1 MPRSGNGRLAS
12 VQELLPLEDI
22 VEDVLCLRGGDYR
35 AVMEAQSVNFALKSE
50 AEQEAIMAGYRAF
63 LNSLSY
69 PIQVVVRILPT
80 DVEVYLAGL
89 REPRLPGGQGFGG
102 RGGEALRRLALDHE
116 VFVRRLARERTLLER
131 RFYVVVPAGLEGAF
145 ERRGIRWPWQA
156 TPRNVRNN
164 LEAAARQ
171 LAFRCQELAQALAS
185 FGVATRRLGSEELA
199 HLWNGILR
207 SEVAPFPPAAAS
219 HRPVVTARNRRKVG
233 SRG

>member
-1 MPRSGNGRLAS
+1 MRRNGNGRLAS

-22 VEDVLCLRGGDYR
+22 VDDVLCLQGGDCR
-35 AVMEAQSVNFALKSE
+35 AVLEAQSVNFALKSE

-80 DVEVYLAGL
+80 DVELYLAGL
-89 REPRLPGGQGFGG
+89 RERFAG
-102 RGGEALRRLALDHE
+102 RGGEAMRRLALDHE
-116 VFVRRLARERTLLER
+116 TFVRRLARERTLLER

-171 LAFRCQELAQALAS
+171 LDFRCQELGQALAS
-185 FGVATRRLGSEELA
+185 FGVATRRLSSEELA

-207 SEVAPFPPAAAS
+207 SEVAPLPQAEAS

-233 SRG
+233 SGG